1 MITYLPMRLSLRMSR
16 RDTAT
21 NPSAKTWMSLAVNYR
36 PPAPERWGGG
46 FLFESGAGR
55 FLAGVLRPL
64 VPMGRCD

>member
-1 MITYLPMRLSLRMSR
+1 MTLRRFPVAHYL
-16 RDTAT
+16 
-21 NPSAKTWMSLAVNYR
+21 VNYR
-36 PPAPERWGGG
+36 PPARERWGGG